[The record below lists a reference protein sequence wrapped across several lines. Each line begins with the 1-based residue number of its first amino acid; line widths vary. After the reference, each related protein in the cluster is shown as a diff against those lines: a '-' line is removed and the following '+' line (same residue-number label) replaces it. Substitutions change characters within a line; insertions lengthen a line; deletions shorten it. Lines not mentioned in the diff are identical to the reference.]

1 MNHGAM
7 IRLIEKVLTWVER
20 LAEKPTPEQL
30 LGTQWK
36 HIVEFNTKL
45 FDVLV
50 SYAELEP
57 QTMIENMDPEQ
68 GLACRRKLVRRY
80 DPTGGDND
88 IDRLNGP
95 LSRPLAKKIGEVGN
109 TVET

>member
-1 MNHGAM
+1 M
-7 IRLIEKVLTWVER
+7 TWFER
-20 LAEKPTPEQL
+20 LDEKPTLEQL

-50 SYAELEP
+50 WYTELEP
-57 QTMIENMDPEQ
+57 QTVIENMVPEQ
-68 GLACRRKLVRRY
+68 GLACWRKLVRHY

-88 IDRLNGP
+88 ID
-95 LSRPLAKKIGEVGN
+95 
-109 TVET
+109 